1 MPTRAGTP
9 NVGAIDPKRKTSPVL
24 EETAEESYEL
34 RQEVPGDA
42 CFFNGERFATG
53 EFVRSG
59 TVVLECRRGV
69 WVEVGPA
76 DPVNPQVDG

>member
-1 MPTRAGTP
+1 MAAHAGTR
-9 NVGAIDPKRKTSPVL
+9 NVGAIDPKLKTSPVL

-34 RQEVPGDA
+34 SQDVPDPST
-42 CFFNGERFATG
+42 CFFNGEAFSTG

-59 TVVLECRRGV
+59 AAVLECQNGV

-76 DPVNPQVDG
+76 DPDNP

>member
-1 MPTRAGTP
+1 MPSHAGTR
-9 NVGAIDPKRKTSPVL
+9 NVGAIDPKLKTSPVL
-24 EETAEESYEL
+24 EETAEESYEP
-34 RQEVPGDA
+34 RQQVPGNA

-59 TVVLECRRGV
+59 AAIFECRRGL

-76 DPVNPQVDG
+76 DPVNP

>member
-1 MPTRAGTP
+1 MATTSHTGTP
-9 NVGAIDPKRKTSPVL
+9 NVGAIDPKLKTSPVL

-34 RQEVPGDA
+34 RQQAPDA
-42 CFFNGERFATG
+42 AVCFFNGEVFATG

-59 TVVLECRRGV
+59 AAVFECRRGL

-76 DPVNPQVDG
+76 DADNP